1 MPSIAMNAF
10 RLSALLLCLA
20 CPLWPGTA
28 VHAAQAPAAS
38 EAASA
43 KTGGA
48 AAKPAVKQAA
58 KPVAKKPAKTPSKS
72 AAKANRK
79 AAKSK
84 SVGKAP
90 TQPLPNPKLDLSLPS
105 DMVRNLKPAVGSTPA
120 PRKTLL
126 PAMFPDKSAGDDSP
140 FQLNGRLI
148 SNEMQLQLRNDSRR
162 DVEGAAIEFEFR
174 N

>member
-20 CPLWPGTA
+20 CPLWPGIA

-58 KPVAKKPAKTPSKS
+58 KPVARKPAKAPSKS
-72 AAKANRK
+72 AAKAKRK
-79 AAKSK
+79 AAKK
-84 SVGKAP
+84 SVSKAA

-105 DMVRNLKPAVGSTPA
+105 DMVRNLKPDVRSTPA
-120 PRKTLL
+120 PRKALL

>member
-1 MPSIAMNAF
+1 MPSIAMTAF

-20 CPLWPGTA
+20 CPLWPGIA

-58 KPVAKKPAKTPSKS
+58 KPVARKPAKAPSKS
-72 AAKANRK
+72 AAKAKRK
-79 AAKSK
+79 AAKK
-84 SVGKAP
+84 SVSKAA

-105 DMVRNLKPAVGSTPA
+105 DMVRNLKPDVRSTPA
-120 PRKTLL
+120 PRKALL

>member
-1 MPSIAMNAF
+1 MPSIAMTAF

-58 KPVAKKPAKTPSKS
+58 KPVAKKPAQAPSKS
-72 AAKANRK
+72 AAKAKRK
-79 AAKSK
+79 AAKK
-84 SVGKAP
+84 SVSKAA

-105 DMVRNLKPAVGSTPA
+105 DMVRNLKPDVRSTPA
-120 PRKTLL
+120 PRKALL

>member
-1 MPSIAMNAF
+1 MNAF

-20 CPLWPGTA
+20 CPLLPGTA

-72 AAKANRK
+72 AAKAKRK

-84 SVGKAP
+84 SVGKAA

-105 DMVRNLKPAVGSTPA
+105 DMVRNLKPAVGATPA